1 MACAAMCSVAVG
13 CVVGELGA
21 ERHWPRRFVFELMV
35 KPHNRAAKENA
46 RQTLQ
51 RTAEFYAMSDEQ
63 YCNLVEANDESDSDD
78 VVQVGESQLESCNS
92 DDGENFAVMPYR
104 TGPLVSVEQ
113 GSDDNQQVD
122 GEFVVDES
130 QQFRDALEQVKA
142 MVAAVSNAG
151 IDLNSADAR
160 LWANAKVAFDRYNAA
175 LAAGNVDEADHAS
188 LLQAMGAMLASLLAR
203 VHRSERKRV
212 DPVAQQMM
220 TQLAQFHAYFD
231 DQIAKGL
238 FYVMQQ
244 ASDAGV
250 IQAEQI
256 AQQAVEGVRSMVEH
270 AGALAEL
277 AMARANESQVEAA
290 ERDQRTALALQECYM
305 QVTREGAAAMEQLRL
320 EWRTELHQV
329 LARVA
334 DTIAQVQAQH
344 NSLVADIGARFAEA
358 RHALISEVEQ
368 KMASRDLHL
377 EMKIASAKQHS
388 DALHSKAVALVD
400 GANSRTRFDLQQLN
414 DAIKSAEQRIG
425 ALEASSQVSGS
436 EIAQMSNLVRSLRE
450 NLRNSQG
457 KADIGVVMDL
467 TQSLDTLRERIARLE
482 KVFDSTSATVHQ
494 LSKATGESKNTA
506 DSHAQRLDQLEHNF
520 TNLGTLMAKM
530 LDRLEQLDE
539 RVKQDQN
546 ATEMKRVSDS
556 VSKLSSELAAI
567 KSNSEKARRAGA
579 DDKTLDTLA
588 SLGQA
593 IKHVDSKLGELA
605 QRVVRLEE
613 GTKRDRNASDGDAG
627 SATSKLSQIATRVLG
642 MQNKMRPSTD
652 DGKPTSGKLQSE
664 KMQARATGLQKD
676 AKPVTGQ
683 LSSEDLWKKIF
694 AEDGVG
700 FNSVPEVDEAFSKL
714 RASLDENLVHQ
725 RAITRWRRAVQ
736 NYRENVPQVLHCEAS
751 KKREA
756 LMGHAVMARLA
767 FDACANPNVDKLHDV
782 IAKALAKAVDYKAS
796 MLDKYREVK
805 GETLMANTL
814 KIAQSLISSDGRGRQ
829 FRRNDSSSR
838 KRSSSAKSAASEGDR
853 AASAKPKGKSSG
865 NSKGPQ

>member
-1 MACAAMCSVAVG
+1 M
-13 CVVGELGA
+13 
-21 ERHWPRRFVFELMV
+21 P
-35 KPHNRAAKENA
+35 KP
-46 RQTLQ
+46 
-51 RTAEFYAMSDEQ
+51 
-63 YCNLVEANDESDSDD
+63 V
-78 VVQVGESQLESCNS
+78 
-92 DDGENFAVMPYR
+92 
-104 TGPLVSVEQ
+104 
-113 GSDDNQQVD
+113 
-122 GEFVVDES
+122 
-130 QQFRDALEQVKA
+130 
-142 MVAAVSNAG
+142 
-151 IDLNSADAR
+151 
-160 LWANAKVAFDRYNAA
+160 
-175 LAAGNVDEADHAS
+175 
-188 LLQAMGAMLASLLAR
+188 
-203 VHRSERKRV
+203 
-212 DPVAQQMM
+212 
-220 TQLAQFHAYFD
+220 
-231 DQIAKGL
+231 
-238 FYVMQQ
+238 
-244 ASDAGV
+244 
-250 IQAEQI
+250 
-256 AQQAVEGVRSMVEH
+256 
-270 AGALAEL
+270 
-277 AMARANESQVEAA
+277 
-290 ERDQRTALALQECYM
+290 
-305 QVTREGAAAMEQLRL
+305 
-320 EWRTELHQV
+320 
-329 LARVA
+329 
-334 DTIAQVQAQH
+334 
-344 NSLVADIGARFAEA
+344 
-358 RHALISEVEQ
+358 ALISEVEQ
-368 KMASRDLHL
+368 KLASRDLHI

-400 GANSRTRFDLQQLN
+400 GASSRTRFDLQQLN

-613 GTKRDRNASDGDAG
+613 GTKQDPNASAGDAG

-642 MQNKMRPSTD
+642 MQNKTRTSTD
-652 DGKPTSGKLQSE
+652 NGKPATSGKLQSE
-664 KMQARATGLQKD
+664 KRQASATGLQKD
-676 AKPVTGQ
+676 AKPDAGQ
-683 LSSEDLWKKIF
+683 LSSADLWKKIF
-694 AEDGVG
+694 AQDGVG

-751 KKREA
+751 KKREV

-796 MLDKYREVK
+796 MLDKYSEVK

-838 KRSSSAKSAASEGDR
+838 KRSSSAKSAASDGDR